1 MRIKREWKPK
11 IKHIIEKTLEVAEI
25 VGRAVLFVVI
35 VLAIELAVWGIV
47 SLACGR
53 W

>member
-35 VLAIELAVWGIV
+35 VLALELACVGLVYIM
-47 SLACGR
+47 CGR